1 MAPASD
7 VPQSALMRGHSQLR
21 KGRFS
26 GENQIYHISTAS
38 HEWQPLF
45 RDFTCGRVVVN
56 CLRYETKKRRLETLA
71 FVVMPDHLHWLFAL
85 CNTSSL
91 SECIK
96 NVKSN
101 SARQINRLRRTRGK
115 VWMTAYYDRALRKE
129 EDLAAVARY
138 IVANPLRAGLV
149 RSVRDYPLWDAKWV

>member
-1 MAPASD
+1 MY
-7 VPQSALMRGHSQLR
+7 GHSQLR
-21 KGRFS
+21 KGRIS

-38 HEWQPLF
+38 HGWQPLF
-45 RDFTCGRVVVN
+45 KDFKYGRVVVN
-56 CLRYETKKRRLETLA
+56 CLRYETEERRLETLA

-85 CNTSSL
+85 GNSSSL
-91 SECIK
+91 SECVK

-101 SARQINRLRRTRGK
+101 SARQINRLRGTREK
-115 VWMTAYYDRALRKE
+115 VWMTAYYDRALRIE